1 MDMTTDEISRRDSAC
16 VITHADNTELSGNNE
31 NQPRNQ
37 GQNPSTARDATS
49 IRTKFFHGRKVT
61 TVNAKDV
68 QECKVIDNS
77 SHIKQLACHIKELS
91 TKPRPDKRKIK
102 NCANRWKQNE
112 KRTRHFIWN

>member
-16 VITHADNTELSGNNE
+16 VITHADNTELSDNNE

-61 TVNAKDV
+61 IVNAKDV
-68 QECKVIDNS
+68 QYMECEVIDNS
-77 SHIKQLACHIKELS
+77 SQFSYKAIGMSHKRIIYE
-91 TKPRPDKRKIK
+91 TKAR
-102 NCANRWKQNE
+102 
-112 KRTRHFIWN
+112 